1 MDNPTFPPHIYSLK
15 FCHRPCKPAK
25 VTSLKVANVKG
36 AKVKVS
42 FKKSAKATGYLVTY
56 KVGKKTVKKT
66 TTKTALT
73 LSVKKGAKV
82 KVSVKAFNKN
92 AAGAKQYSAA
102 VSKTLKTD
110 KK

>member
-1 MDNPTFPPHIYSLK
+1 MSQNVDNPTFPTHIYSLK
-15 FCHRPCKPAK
+15 FRHRLRKPAK
-25 VTSLKVANVKG
+25 VTSLKVANV
-36 AKVKVS
+36 
-42 FKKSAKATGYLVTY
+42 
-56 KVGKKTVKKT
+56 
-66 TTKTALT
+66 
-73 LSVKKGAKV
+73 KGAKV